1 MGKRYWW
8 LKLPENFFDAIEI
21 KKLRRIAGG
30 DTYTIIYLKMMLLSL
45 KNNGYITYDCE
56 EEEFVSDLALDI
68 NEDEANV
75 SVAVAFL
82 EKHGML
88 SRTDE
93 ESSVVLPQVEGLI
106 GSETAGAMRVREHRA
121 RKKALHCNASE
132 TAVKQIGNVEID
144 IEKELEKEKE
154 LEIDKELQQPPVVPR
169 ADTADCSKVIQF
181 WDKNIAPITAYH
193 ADQLQSLV
201 DEVGVAAVEAGMK
214 AALDNN
220 VRKLNYVIAAARGI
234 AYEGN
239 NSKPNARKAA
249 SKNDVQGTY
258 EKLMQKYAGGAFDN
272 D

>member
-1 MGKRYWW
+1 MMGKRYWW

-45 KNNGYITYDCE
+45 KNNGYIAYDCD

-75 SVAVAFL
+75 AVAVAFL

-88 SRTDE
+88 SRTEE

-106 GSETAGAMRVREHRA
+106 GSETAGAARVREHRA
-121 RKKALHCNASE
+121 RRKALQCNTNE
-132 TAVKQIGNVEID
+132 TVVKQIGNVEID

-154 LEIDKELQQPPVVPR
+154 LEIDKELQQPPIIPLVT
-169 ADTADCSKVIQF
+169 TADYSSVIKF
-181 WDKNIAPITAYH
+181 WDKNIAPITDYH
-193 ADQLQSLV
+193 AKQLQTLV
-201 DEVGVAAVEAGMK
+201 DEVGVTAVEAGMK

-220 VRKLNYVIAAARGI
+220 VRKLNYVIAASRGI
-234 AYEGN
+234 AYGGN
-239 NSKPNARKAA
+239 KPRTSSKAA
-249 SKNDVQGTY
+249 LKNDVVGTY
-258 EKLMQKYAGGAFDN
+258 EKLMKEFAEGVDEN